1 MSPPYGIKNFAG
13 AAVVTYLAS
22 GITNSAATF
31 TVTDGSTFPTANFSC
46 VLDEGLG
53 TEEKVFVGSRSGNTF
68 SSVTRGEDGP
78 VAQAHTTGCSVR
90 HCFVAQDAQEA
101 NNVASTLTTKGDILV
116 RAAAGGPA
124 RLAVG
129 ASGSYLRANSSP
141 ALGLEYTTDPLEV
154 TDFNAKGDLIAATAN
169 DAMALLGV
177 GGQGKVLTATPSAAT
192 GLGYDFP
199 TSVFTTTQRDALT
212 GGDLWNGRI
221 IYNST
226 TTALEMLFGG
236 SWYRIGAADPWIGF
250 TPVVT
255 AGVVIGKTITY
266 AKYVRHGNTVTAQ
279 VLLTITG
286 VGTPNTAVA
295 VTLPIGNAQAIGS
308 AVGSFMYQDSGTT
321 IYSGAAVLPVSPA
334 GTVVG
339 QANAQNAYIGQA
351 PAFTTANGDIVSYS
365 ITYETTAAP

>member
-169 DAMALLGV
+169 DASAILAVGV
-177 GGQGKVLTATPSAAT
+177 QGKVLTSTPSAAT
-192 GLGYDFP
+192 GLAYDYP
-199 TSVFTTTQRDALT
+199 TGVFTTTQRDALT

-226 TTALEMLFGG
+226 TTALEKYAGPY
-236 SWYRIGAADPWIGF
+236 WYRIGGSGAWIDF
-250 TPVVT
+250 TPVVA
-255 AGVVIGKTITY
+255 AGAVIGKTITY
-266 AKYVRHGNTVTAQ
+266 ARYVRHGNTVTAN
-279 VLLTITG
+279 VLLVITG
-286 VGTPNTAVA
+286 VGTPSNAVSVTIPVGNAVA
-295 VTLPIGNAQAIGS
+295 VGS
-308 AVGSFMYQDSGTT
+308 VVGSFMYQDSGTSV
-321 IYSGAAVLPVSPA
+321 YSGVALLSSSGA
-334 GTVVG
+334 VVG
-339 QANAQNAYIGQA
+339 QAHAQSAYIGQA
-351 PAFTTANGDIVSYS
+351 PAFTTANTDVVSYS